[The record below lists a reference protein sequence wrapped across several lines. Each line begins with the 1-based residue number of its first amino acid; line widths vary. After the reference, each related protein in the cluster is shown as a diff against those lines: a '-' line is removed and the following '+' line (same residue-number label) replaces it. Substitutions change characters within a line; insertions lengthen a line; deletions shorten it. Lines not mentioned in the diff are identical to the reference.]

1 MSSLLYNSFH
11 DFWLIQSW
19 QLLLLEKQSN
29 QSDLSNKK
37 MEEQKEAKVWLRQH
51 FYRNDVCSFRFPLS
65 QFLARA
71 QSVLFSTSKET
82 TQCFL
87 LLATEKKRDIFYSGL
102 KFSLI
107 KISHSVKFKIFLLD
121 SGTVLLSCE
130 NIEQNSNSK
139 IFWAKR

>member
-1 MSSLLYNSFH
+1 M
-11 DFWLIQSW
+11 
-19 QLLLLEKQSN
+19 
-29 QSDLSNKK
+29 
-37 MEEQKEAKVWLRQH
+37 
-51 FYRNDVCSFRFPLS
+51 
-65 QFLARA
+65 
-71 QSVLFSTSKET
+71 LFSTSKET

-87 LLATEKKRDIFYSGL
+87 LLATEKKREIFYSGL

-139 IFWAKR
+139 IF